1 MNPWSGKRGEE
12 GEEPLNA
19 LIFKVMERVCPLN
32 TRCDDEKTS
41 CTPDKPQTANER
53 ARLYLLASLSAFF
66 NTPACIRSWP
76 QRECVRPARV
86 CMYAGALSL
95 SLSLSVCRLIIFF
108 RRQQAR
114 VKQTR

>member
-66 NTPACIRSWP
+66 NTPACIRRGHSESVFDRLACACM
-76 QRECVRPARV
+76 REP
-86 CMYAGALSL
+86 YLSL
-95 SLSLSVCRLIIFF
+95 SLSLSVCLS
-108 RRQQAR
+108 
-114 VKQTR
+114 VV